1 MGNRRHR
8 QREPGALN
16 GKELAATIPQRTAT
30 EPLFAAAREARE
42 PQRRGGATTGDADGH
57 HRGIERDCNHRAELA
72 MESEDILLG
81 WQDRS
86 SERE

>member
-42 PQRRGGATTGDADGH
+42 QARRGGAPRLTKGAVV
-57 HRGIERDCNHRAELA
+57 
-72 MESEDILLG
+72 
-81 WQDRS
+81 S
-86 SERE
+86 SVQGSL